1 MTHSHFKVACIAN
14 YSLTT
19 PYSNTMFPLY
29 STRSATE
36 HSDVIQGVPCKFFL
50 NLQNSLCG
58 VGTCS
63 TQRSIQLNA
72 DEIQH
77 YKGFFKDSLITY
89 AQLHCDKESI
99 GEGMCLR
106 FYSLYMYI
114 P

>member
-1 MTHSHFKVACIAN
+1 MVYIAN

-29 STRSATE
+29 STRSAAE
-36 HSDVIQGVPCKFFL
+36 HSDVIQGAQCKSFL

-58 VGTCS
+58 AGTCS
-63 TQRSIQLNA
+63 TQQIIRPNA

-77 YKGFFKDSLITY
+77 YKGLFKDSLITF
-89 AQLHCDKESI
+89 AQLHCDKESV

-106 FYSLYMYI
+106 FYSLYMCI
-114 P
+114 S